1 MKRMHT
7 FRIYAFFSVPV
18 SERVKIIFSSK
29 KKIGL
34 VELRFSRRVSSS
46 CSTSYSGRGEGLSG
60 GKWNVVRKR
69 TQSGKQGMGGGKQ
82 YSLSSP

>member
-1 MKRMHT
+1 
-7 FRIYAFFSVPV
+7 
-18 SERVKIIFSSK
+18 
-29 KKIGL
+29 L